1 MLLHGSYVFVEQPYD
16 SGSLPPGHGK
26 SVNATSCHVCDS
38 VLDNSRRTEKHLLMM
53 CLECITGTMR
63 IYKLFHAIA
72 DRLWLLA
79 EGSSERGLSV
89 TLGHLRSMLVG
100 EAFSFSLNEKKD
112 FYFHT
117 TH

>member
-1 MLLHGSYVFVEQPYD
+1 MSVFVERLYG

-63 IYKLFHAIA
+63 DYKLFQTIAICH
-72 DRLWLLA
+72 RCLA
-79 EGSSERGLSV
+79 EGL
-89 TLGHLRSMLVG
+89 
-100 EAFSFSLNEKKD
+100 
-112 FYFHT
+112 
-117 TH
+117 